1 MIQLNKREQTL
12 FLVTTVLVILYLFYQ
27 FLYSPTTNATSR
39 MSHDLVKARTDLV
52 IADSKLKVLKHLEK
66 TDIKFYPKEEQ
77 LSKVFAHTLGVFAK
91 LDMELGS
98 ISSDSS
104 DNVLEIKIKCSG
116 DFDSFY
122 KYLKSLE
129 DVDLPLSI
137 RSVFLEPT
145 REQLNIDLVLT
156 SYL

>member
-1 MIQLNKREQTL
+1 MQLNKREQTL
-12 FLVTTVLVILYLFYQ
+12 FFVTIFLVIIYLFYQ
-27 FLYSPTTNATSR
+27 FLYLPTANATNR
-39 MSHDLVKARTDLV
+39 MSNDLVKASADLLV
-52 IADSKLKVLKHLEK
+52 ADSKLKVLEHLEK
-66 TDIKFYPKEEQ
+66 TDIKFFPKEEQ
-77 LSKVFAHTLGVFAK
+77 LSKLFAHTLGIFAK

-104 DNVLEIKIKCSG
+104 GNVLEIKIRCSG
-116 DFDSFY
+116 DFNSFY

-129 DVDLPLSI
+129 EVDLPLSI